1 MKIFLIT
8 TTINEAVV
16 LRLYRAIGGRRV
28 RILAAG
34 DEKSPHDKLKQLCTE
49 IGNAE
54 YIGPTEQAKI
64 SPQLDKLI
72 PHNSIQRR
80 NFATLE
86 AIRQGAE
93 LIISVDDDNVAVD
106 RDYFADFERV
116 FTHEFNGLAAAS
128 RTKWWSAY
136 HTVPHRGFPHDE
148 PIDVAFAPVA
158 GLRVGVAEGL
168 CLGDPDVDAYT
179 RMSQHPQSW
188 RVGEVSRAGY
198 VVLPTEP
205 WTTFNSQSTAIV
217 RELAPAFFM
226 LPGIGRYDDI
236 FASLIMQR
244 IMRETA
250 HVTHFGKPFVWQQR
264 NQHDLIK
271 DLKAEIFGMEHVK
284 EFADW
289 LNQLVNLDQCGSVLG
304 MTRAIFT
311 NMRSLAWMPVQ
322 TIETGLAWCD
332 DVESIR

>member
-1 MKIFLIT
+1 MKIALVT
-8 TTINEAVV
+8 TTIHVPHV
-16 LRLYRAIGGRRV
+16 LRLYRRCDPDV
-28 RILAAG
+28 RFFIATDHKTPVQVA
-34 DEKSPHDKLKQLCTE
+34 DFCDE
-49 IGNAE
+49 IGNAVHVKRGE
-54 YIGPTEQAKI
+54 PEWKCSELIGWNT
-64 SPQLDKLI
+64 
-72 PHNSIQRR
+72 IQRR
-80 NFATLE
+80 NIATLE
-86 AIRQGAE
+86 AIKWGADI
-93 LIISVDDDNVAVD
+93 IISVDDDNAVVD

-116 FTHEFNGLAAAS
+116 FTHEFNGLAAAP

-148 PIDVAFAPVA
+148 LIDVAFAPVV

-179 RMSQHPQSW
+179 RMSQHPESW
-188 RVGEVSRAGY
+188 RVGEASRAGY

-226 LPGIGRYDDI
+226 LPGVGRYDDI
-236 FASLIMQR
+236 FCSLIMQR

-250 HVTHFGKPFVWQQR
+250 HVTHFGRPFVWQQR

-289 LNQLVNLDQCGSVLG
+289 LDGLDLGQAPVVNQVKL
-304 MTRAIFT
+304 IFAK
-311 NMRSLAWMPVQ
+311 MRDLPWMPTQ
-322 TIETGLAWCD
+322 TVEAGLAWIE
-332 DVESIR
+332 DVGGIL